1 LETARVYEKEVI
13 QMRST
18 IVVGSVVVLALVCL
32 AGGAV
37 AQDIKIGYIDSERIF
52 NEYGATREA
61 QDQFDRDV
69 EAWRKEAEQN
79 ERDLQL
85 MREELESQRLLLSE
99 KALQDK
105 QMALQTKA
113 SEYERFVQSIWGP
126 TGKIAQ
132 RNAELTKPIIEK
144 IRLVLDKLGAEQGF
158 SIIFDAADGNI
169 VYGEQSWCER
179 DSGTAA
185 ATGGHISQ

>member
-1 LETARVYEKEVI
+1 
-13 QMRST
+13 MRSSV
-18 IVVGSVVVLALVCL
+18 IVGSAVLLALVCL
-32 AGGAV
+32 AGGTM
-37 AQDIKIGYIDSERIF
+37 AQEMKIGYIDSERIF

-61 QDQFDRDV
+61 QEQFDRDV
-69 EAWRKEAEQN
+69 EAWRKEAEQS

-85 MREELESQRLLLSE
+85 MREELDSQRLLLSE

-105 QMALQTKA
+105 EMALQTKA

-144 IRLVLDKLGAEQGF
+144 IRQVLDKLGAEQGF

-169 VYGEQSWCER
+169 VYGEKSLDLTDQVLVELNK
-179 DSGTAA
+179 DTEP
-185 ATGGHISQ
+185 Q